1 MLGRMSHFSNKYL
14 LNLFYGLDS
23 GGRLPRCSPSQGKGS
38 TTSKE
43 TPFCDECDEGS
54 EQGGGVR

>member
-23 GGRLPRCSPSQGKGS
+23 GGRNYQGAHLL
-38 TTSKE
+38 KE
-43 TPFCDECDEGS
+43 KEAP
-54 EQGGGVR
+54 QVRKHRFVMSVMKEVNREVG